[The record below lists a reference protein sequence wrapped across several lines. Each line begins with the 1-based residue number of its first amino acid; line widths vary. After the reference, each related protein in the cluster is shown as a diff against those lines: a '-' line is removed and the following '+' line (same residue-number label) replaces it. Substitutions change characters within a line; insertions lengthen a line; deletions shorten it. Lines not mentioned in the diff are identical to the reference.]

1 MPIEGVN
8 AFPLCWPD
16 GWPRAKSRGTSNYEA
31 TEFGKNRDLVLRAL
45 RMWSTRGDIVL
56 STNVPLT
63 RDGLP
68 YASTPQRLQDPG
80 VAVYWMRNK
89 KPQVMASD
97 RWSGVGENMRA
108 IWYALDALRQLER
121 CGASQILDRAYAGFA
136 ALPAAHRSKPWREVL
151 GLAGMVDGLGPN
163 AAKAVVDTAWRELAK
178 IHHPDKA
185 GGNAER
191 MAEINRARDEAL
203 REFVDG

>member
-1 MPIEGVN
+1 MIEGVN
-8 AFPLCWPD
+8 AFPLCWPV
-16 GWPRAKSRGTSNYEA
+16 GWVRTASRRSSNYEA

-45 RMWSTRGDIVL
+45 RMWSERRDIVL

-89 KPQVMASD
+89 KPQVIACD
-97 RWSGVGENMRA
+97 RWVGVGENMRA

-121 CGASQILDRAYAGFA
+121 CGASQVIERAYAGFA
-136 ALPAAHRSKPWREVL
+136 ALPAAGRLKPWREVL
-151 GLAGMVDGLGPN
+151 GVTDEMLRGLGLN
-163 AAKAVVDTAWRELAK
+163 GRNQIVHEAYLELVK
-178 IHHPDKA
+178 IHHPDK
-185 GGNAER
+185 GGSTER

-203 REFVDG
+203 QEIA